1 MEKNDSVSSPRKR
14 SVGVTIFALTGMLF
28 QILSWVVKG
37 ASVRYSVITIALLFW
52 AVLYYFLL
60 RLKNWSRIVL
70 LVSSILHITLHLIT
84 VSMIVIYRAEF
95 PDLPIS
101 SWIFFYLSFFYPCM
115 FIYYFTRPRV
125 KALFKEEKQ

>member
-1 MEKNDSVSSPRKR
+1 MEKNDLVNSPRKR
-14 SVGVTIFALTGMLF
+14 SVGVTVFALTGMLF
-28 QILSWVVKG
+28 QILSWVVKD
-37 ASVRYSVITIALLFW
+37 APVRYSVITIALLFW

-95 PDLPIS
+95 PDLPAS
-101 SWIFFYLSFFYPCM
+101 SWIFFYLSFIYPCA
-115 FIYYFTRPRV
+115 FIYYFTRRKV
-125 KALFKEEKQ
+125 KALFKEEKK